1 LNSNLSGLLD
11 AAISHV
17 LDAKQGLPQELF
29 YFVSR
34 MTPMVNVD
42 LLIKNKVGQTL
53 LTWREDEFYGPA
65 WHIPGGI
72 IRFKERIE
80 DRIAK
85 VANSEVGCGVRF
97 SADPIN
103 VRGMINTNR
112 DIRGHF
118 ISLVYL
124 CELDGVPTPSN
135 EAKAD
140 TPLAGQ
146 WLWHNFAPKNLISV
160 HEPFRKFIND
170 TPPL

>member
-1 LNSNLSGLLD
+1 MLD
-11 AAISHV
+11 VALSHV
-17 LDAKQGLPQELF
+17 PDPKSGLPQELF

-42 LLIKNKVGQTL
+42 LLIKNRAGQTL

-80 DRIAK
+80 DRIVK
-85 VANSEVGCGVRF
+85 VANLEVGCGVRF

-103 VRGMINTNR
+103 VRGMINASR

-124 CELDGVPTPSN
+124 CELDGDPTPSN
-135 EAKAD
+135 EANHDA
-140 TPLAGQ
+140 PLAGQ
-146 WLWHNFAPKNLISV
+146 WSWHNFAPKNLLSV